1 MKKQKK
7 VWNKIAPEWYEFR
20 TRPSEYTLEFLKN
33 KSGNILDLGSGSGR
47 HLVKINKGKMWL
59 VDFSKKM
66 IKFAKEKAKKN
77 KIQAEFFVSDL
88 TELPFK
94 DDFFDSA
101 VAIASIHCI
110 EGKENREKAIKELFR
125 VLKKGAEADIAVWN
139 KDSKKFKNSP
149 KEKYVRWRDKG
160 KRYYYLF
167 DEKEIHELFKKTG
180 FKIKEKF
187 TPKKNIR
194 FIVEK

>member
-1 MKKQKK
+1 
-7 VWNKIAPEWYEFR
+7 
-20 TRPSEYTLEFLKN
+20 
-33 KSGNILDLGSGSGR
+33 
-47 HLVKINKGKMWL
+47 MWL

-88 TELPFK
+88 TKLPFK

-101 VAIASIHCI
+101 VAIASLHCI

-149 KEKYVRWRDKG
+149 KEKYVRWKDKG

-180 FKIKEKF
+180 FRIKEKF

>member
-1 MKKQKK
+1 MNQKQ

-33 KSGNILDLGSGSGR
+33 KFGNILDLGSGAGR

-59 VDFSKKM
+59 VDFSKEM
-66 IKFAKEKAKKN
+66 IKFAKEKSKRN
-77 KIQAEFFVSDL
+77 KIKAEFFVSDL
-88 TELPFK
+88 TKLPFK
-94 DDFFDSA
+94 DNFFDSA
-101 VAIASIHCI
+101 IAIASLHCV

-125 VLKKGAEADIAVWN
+125 VLKKGAKADIAVWN

-149 KEKYVRWRDKG
+149 KEKYVKWRDKG

-167 DEKEIHELFKKTG
+167 DEKEIHELFKKAG
-180 FKIKEKF
+180 FNIKEKF
-187 TPKKNIR
+187 IPKKNIR